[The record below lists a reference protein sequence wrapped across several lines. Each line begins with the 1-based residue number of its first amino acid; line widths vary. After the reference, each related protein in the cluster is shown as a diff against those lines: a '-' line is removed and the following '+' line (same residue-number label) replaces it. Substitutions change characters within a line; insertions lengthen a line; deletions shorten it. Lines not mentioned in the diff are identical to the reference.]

1 MMMRSALNRVLV
13 GSMVV
18 VALVLAGA
26 DRAQAAT
33 ATIQLVP
40 VTSQDVD
47 IQLPPNNEF
56 KVLRSTVGNVLFNGA
71 TIGTYTMRQEFDL
84 VTSSS
89 TTTPYPTPLVT
100 ITVRL
105 DPPVGTRFD
114 VLIMQGTVPGV
125 ASPDNIT
132 IFGNV
137 AVATGNLAF
146 LKTAIFTM
154 STNGGPGVPL
164 TLTF

>member
-1 MMMRSALNRVLV
+1 MRNVLSRTLV
-13 GSMVV
+13 GSMIA
-18 VALVLAGA
+18 VALLLASA
-26 DRAQAAT
+26 DPARAAT
-33 ATIQLVP
+33 ATVQLVP

-47 IQLPPNNEF
+47 IDIPPGNEF

-71 TIGTYTMRQEFDL
+71 TIGTYVMRQEFGL
-84 VTSSS
+84 LNSSS

-100 ITVRL
+100 ITLRL
-105 DPPVGTRFD
+105 DPPVGTHFD
-114 VLIMQGTVPGV
+114 TLTMVGTVPGV
-125 ASPDNIT
+125 GPNPAQIT

-137 AVATGNLAF
+137 TVATGALAF
-146 LKTAIFTM
+146 LKTASFSM